1 MVEVSRTQPV
11 YPVGVITELLG
22 LSARQVRYYE
32 EVGLVVPARTKGR
45 QRLYSTADV
54 EALVRVKSLIDTGRT
69 VEQVKELLKSEEEW
83 EGDLQ
88 VLLKHQGEARSLY
101 PVDALDRVLA
111 RVLDEEPEVA
121 DVNEEPEVAN
131 VDEEPEVGEA
141 EEERRGNSGEVPNE

>member
-45 QRLYSTADV
+45 QRLYSAADV

-88 VLLKHQGEARSLY
+88 VLLKQQGEARSLY

-121 DVNEEPEVAN
+121 SVDEEPEVAN
-131 VDEEPEVGEA
+131 VGEEPEVGEA
-141 EEERRGNSGEVPNE
+141 EEERHGNSGEVPNE

>member
-45 QRLYSTADV
+45 QRLYSAADV
-54 EALVRVKSLIDTGRT
+54 EALVRVKSLIDAGRT
-69 VEQVKELLKSEEEW
+69 VEQVRELLKSEEEW